1 MGPIRASLGA
11 SMVQVDSEARKYRSL
26 LNTST
31 ILNANLDLYQLLP
44 LIMLYSKDL
53 LEAEASSLFLLDEKD
68 GFLYCEVALGEK
80 GEIIQ
85 KYARLEPGQG
95 IAGWVAQEKKPIL
108 LEDAYTDTRFNPSL
122 DQKTGFRTRSLAC
135 VPLFVQ
141 DQVIGTLEILNK
153 SGNRS
158 FDNSDIE
165 VLASLSE
172 IAAIAIKNAKTHES
186 LKKRIL
192 ELSLL
197 YEFEK
202 LTVAEKSI
210 QELGNWLIDK
220 VLEFLEAKA
229 GTIYLADPT
238 LEVLRILAAR
248 GIPEDAIHSIQVPYG
263 EGVSGWVAREK
274 QSLLIQNLDEDP
286 RYDKNAKYKFEAS
299 SLISAPLLYRG
310 ELLGVI
316 SVNNKYSGYAFT
328 HADLEMLGAI
338 ANRLSVTI
346 QNANLFHK
354 VVDNERELKRARE
367 VMAKI
372 LPSALPY
379 VPGLEF
385 GVQHI
390 PFDNVGGDFYNVI
403 KLDEHRTAVLIADVS
418 GHGLSASVVA
428 AVIHTVMET
437 FEEETLSSPSKFFT
451 ALNHALYN
459 KLAGNFL
466 TSFYAVVH
474 TGTDTLVYSNAG
486 HNPPILYRK
495 EEGTSLPLETKGKLV
510 GVIPDLFFE
519 EFVTSFK
526 PMDRLVLYTDGI
538 TEHSNEDRSRRY
550 SDDLLTLAI
559 RSLSQSSASEAAP
572 GLVKECR
579 SYCRRSDFEDDV
591 TLLIVDRV

>member
-1 MGPIRASLGA
+1 
-11 SMVQVDSEARKYRSL
+11 MVKVDSEASKYRSL

-85 KYARLEPGQG
+85 KYARLEIGQG
-95 IAGWVAQEKKPIL
+95 IAGAVAKEKKPIL
-108 LEDAYTDTRFNPSL
+108 LEDAYTDPRFNPAL
-122 DQKTGFRTRSLAC
+122 DQKTGFRTKSLAC
-135 VPLFVQ
+135 VPLFIQ
-141 DQVIGTLEILNK
+141 DEVIGTLEILNK
-153 SGNRS
+153 TGGRK
-158 FDNSDIE
+158 FDHLDIE
-165 VLASLSE
+165 VLTSLSE

-210 QELGNWLIDK
+210 QELGNWLLDK
-220 VLEFLEAKA
+220 VLQFLEAKA
-229 GTIYLADPT
+229 GTIYLADPA
-238 LEVLRILAAR
+238 LESLRILAAR
-248 GIPEDAIHSIQVPYG
+248 GIPEEAIHLIQVPYG
-263 EGVSGWVAREK
+263 EGISGWVAKEK

-286 RYDKNAKYKFEAS
+286 RYDKNAKYKFEAN

-316 SVNNKYSGYAFT
+316 SVNNKYSGFAFT

-346 QNANLFHK
+346 KNANLFHK
-354 VVDNERELKRARE
+354 VMDNERELRRARE
-367 VMAKI
+367 VMTRI
-372 LPSALPY
+372 LPSSIPY
-379 VPGLEF
+379 VKGMDIGL
-385 GVQHI
+385 QHL
-390 PFDNVGGDFYNVI
+390 PFDSVGGDFYNII
-403 KLDEHRTAVLIADVS
+403 KLDDQRTAVLIADVS

-428 AVIHTVMET
+428 AVIHTIMET
-437 FEEETLSSPSKFFT
+437 FDGEILSSPSKYFT
-451 ALNHALYN
+451 ALNYALYN

-466 TSFYAVVH
+466 TAFYGVLH
-474 TGTDTLVYSNAG
+474 TGSNTLVYANAG
-486 HNPPILYRK
+486 HNPPILHRK
-495 EEGTSLPLETKGKLV
+495 AEGTLSYLETKGKLV

-519 EFVTSFK
+519 ELVTSFNSS
-526 PMDRLVLYTDGI
+526 DRLVLYTDGLI
-538 TEHSNEDRSRRY
+538 EHTNEDRSRKY
-550 SDDLLTLAI
+550 SEDLLTLAI
-559 RSLSQSSASEAAP
+559 RSGHQYDA
-572 GLVKECR
+572 KEIAENIIKDSR
-579 SYCRRSDFEDDV
+579 SYCMRSDFEDDV
-591 TLLIVDRV
+591 TVLIVDRQ

>member
-1 MGPIRASLGA
+1 MSTI
-11 SMVQVDSEARKYRSL
+11 DSEARKYKSL

-53 LEAEASSLFLLDEKD
+53 LEAEASSLFLLEEKD

-95 IAGWVAQEKKPIL
+95 IAGWVAKEKKAII
-108 LEDAYTDTRFNPSL
+108 LEDAYTDPRFNPAL

-135 VPLFVQ
+135 VPLYIA
-141 DQVIGTLEILNK
+141 DKVIGTLEILNK
-153 SGNRS
+153 SQNRS
-158 FDNSDIE
+158 FESSDLE
-165 VLASLSE
+165 VLNSLSE
-172 IAAIAIKNAKTHES
+172 MAAIAIKNAQAHET
-186 LKKRIL
+186 LKKRVL
-192 ELSLL
+192 ELRLL

-210 QELGNWLIDK
+210 SELGNWLLDK

-238 LEVLRILAAR
+238 LEVLRVLAAR
-248 GIPEDAIHSIQVPYG
+248 GIPEEAIHNIQVPYG
-263 EGVSGWVAREK
+263 EGISGWVAKEK
-274 QSLLIQNLDEDP
+274 QSLLIQNLEEDP
-286 RYDKNAKYKFEAS
+286 RYDKSAKYKFEAN
-299 SLISAPLLYRG
+299 SLISAPLLFRG

-316 SVNNKYSGYAFT
+316 SVNNKYSGFAFT

-346 QNANLFHK
+346 KNANLFHK
-354 VVDNERELKRARE
+354 VLDTDRELKRARE
-367 VMAKI
+367 VMHKI
-372 LPSALPY
+372 LPSSLPY
-379 VPGLEF
+379 VGGLEF

-390 PFDNVGGDFYNVI
+390 PYDNVGGDFYNI
-403 KLDEHRTAVLIADVS
+403 LKLDENRSAVLIADVS

-428 AVIHTVMET
+428 TVIHTVVST
-437 FEEETLSSPSKFFT
+437 FDAETLGSPSKFFT
-451 ALNHALYN
+451 ALNYALYN

-466 TSFYAVVH
+466 TAFYAIIH
-474 TGTDTLVYSNAG
+474 TGTNTMSYTNAG
-486 HNPPILYRK
+486 HNPPILYRRS
-495 EEGTSLPLETKGKLV
+495 EGSSLHLETKGKLV

-519 EFVTSFK
+519 EYVTAFQ
-526 PMDRLVLYTDGI
+526 PQDRLVLYTDGL
-538 TEHSNEDRSRRY
+538 TEHSNSDRTRRY
-550 SDDLLTLAI
+550 SEDLLTLAV
-559 RSLSQSSASEAAP
+559 RNHSQSHSAEAAES
-572 GLVKECR
+572 LIKECR
-579 SYCRRSDFEDDV
+579 TYCHRSDFEDDV

>member
-1 MGPIRASLGA
+1 MSNVEADAS
-11 SMVQVDSEARKYRSL
+11 KYRSL

-53 LEAEASSLFLLDEKD
+53 LEAEASSLFLLEEKD

-95 IAGWVAQEKKPIL
+95 IAGWVAKEKKSIV
-108 LEDAYTDTRFNPSL
+108 LEDAYTDQRFNPAL
-122 DQKTGFRTRSLAC
+122 DQKTGFRTRSLVC
-135 VPLFVQ
+135 VPLFIQ
-141 DQVIGTLEILNK
+141 DKVIGTLEILNK
-153 SGNRS
+153 SQDRS
-158 FDNSDIE
+158 FDHSDVE
-165 VLASLSE
+165 VLTSLSE
-172 IAAIAIKNAKTHES
+172 IAAIAIKNAQTHES
-186 LKKRIL
+186 LKKRVL
-192 ELSLL
+192 ELRLL

-210 QELGNWLIDK
+210 HELGNWLLDK

-238 LEVLRILAAR
+238 LEVLRVLAAR
-248 GIPEDAIHSIQVPYG
+248 GIPEDAIHNIQVPFG
-263 EGVSGWVAREK
+263 EGVSGWVAKEK

-299 SLISAPLLYRG
+299 SLISAPLLYRD

-316 SVNNKYSGYAFT
+316 SVNNKYSGFAFT

-346 QNANLFHK
+346 KNANLFHK
-354 VVDNERELKRARE
+354 VMDNDRELKRARE
-367 VMAKI
+367 VMHKI
-372 LPSALPY
+372 LPSSLPY
-379 VPGLEF
+379 IAGLEF
-385 GVQHI
+385 GVQHL

-403 KLDEHRTAVLIADVS
+403 KLDENRTAVLIADVS

-437 FEEETLSSPSKFFT
+437 FEQDTLSSPSKFFT
-451 ALNHALYN
+451 ALNHALFN

-466 TSFYAVVH
+466 TAFYGVIH
-474 TGTDTLVYSNAG
+474 TGTNTLVYSNAG
-486 HNPPILYRK
+486 HNPPVLYRK
-495 EEGTSLPLETKGKLV
+495 AEATSLHLETKGKLV

-519 EFVTSFK
+519 EYVTAFQSQ
-526 PMDRLVLYTDGI
+526 DRLVLYTDGL
-538 TEHSNEDRSRRY
+538 TEHSNEDRTRRY
-550 SDDLLTLAI
+550 SEDLLTLAV
-559 RSLSQSSASEAAP
+559 RTHSQSSVAEAATA
-572 GLVKECR
+572 LIKECR
-579 SYCRRSDFEDDV
+579 TYCHRSEFEDDV

>member
-1 MGPIRASLGA
+1 MSTI
-11 SMVQVDSEARKYRSL
+11 DSEARKYKSL

-53 LEAEASSLFLLDEKD
+53 LEAEASSLFLLEEKD

-80 GEIIQ
+80 GEIVQ

-95 IAGWVAQEKKPIL
+95 IAGWVAKEKKAII
-108 LEDAYTDTRFNPSL
+108 LEDAYTDPRFNPAL

-135 VPLFVQ
+135 VPLYIA
-141 DQVIGTLEILNK
+141 DKVIGTLEILNK
-153 SGNRS
+153 SDNRS
-158 FDNSDIE
+158 FEASDVE
-165 VLASLSE
+165 VLNSLSE
-172 IAAIAIKNAKTHES
+172 MAAIAIKNAQAHET
-186 LKKRIL
+186 LKKRVL
-192 ELSLL
+192 ELRLL

-210 QELGNWLIDK
+210 HELGNWLLDK

-238 LEVLRILAAR
+238 LEVLRVLAAR
-248 GIPEDAIHSIQVPYG
+248 GIPEDAIHNIQVPYG
-263 EGVSGWVAREK
+263 EGISGWVAKEK

-286 RYDKNAKYKFEAS
+286 RYDKSAKYKFEAN
-299 SLISAPLLYRG
+299 SLISAPLLFRG

-316 SVNNKYSGYAFT
+316 SVNNKYSGFAFT

-346 QNANLFHK
+346 KNANLFHK
-354 VVDNERELKRARE
+354 VLDTDRELKRARE
-367 VMAKI
+367 VMHKI
-372 LPSALPY
+372 LPSSLPY
-379 VPGLEF
+379 VGGLEF

-390 PFDNVGGDFYNVI
+390 PYDNVGGDFYNI
-403 KLDEHRTAVLIADVS
+403 LKLDENRSGVLIADVS

-428 AVIHTVMET
+428 TVIHTVVST
-437 FEEETLSSPSKFFT
+437 FDSETLGSPSKFFT
-451 ALNHALYN
+451 ALNYALYN

-466 TSFYAVVH
+466 TAFYAIIH
-474 TGTDTLVYSNAG
+474 TGTNTMSYTNAG

-495 EEGTSLPLETKGKLV
+495 AEGSSLHLETKGKLV

-519 EFVTSFK
+519 EYVTAFQ
-526 PMDRLVLYTDGI
+526 PQDRLVLYTDGL
-538 TEHSNEDRSRRY
+538 TEHSNSERTRRY
-550 SDDLLTLAI
+550 SEDLLTLAV
-559 RSLSQSSASEAAP
+559 RNHSQAHSAEAAES
-572 GLVKECR
+572 LIKECR
-579 SYCRRSDFEDDV
+579 TYCHRSDFEDDV
-591 TLLIVDRV
+591 TLLIIDRV